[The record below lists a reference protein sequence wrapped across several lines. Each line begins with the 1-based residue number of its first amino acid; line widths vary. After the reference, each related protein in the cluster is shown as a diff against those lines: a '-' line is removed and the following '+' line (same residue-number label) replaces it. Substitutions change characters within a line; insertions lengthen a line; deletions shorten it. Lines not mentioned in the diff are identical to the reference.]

1 MKYLV
6 ILESGTKIDKFKK
19 ILGKTDYVFCAS
31 FGHIRDLEQKKMSID
46 IENNF
51 KPTYKTIPG
60 KNTVISN
67 IKKLY
72 KDCDRVL
79 LACDNDREGESISW
93 HLSEVLKLKQNE
105 RKRLIFNEITKTA
118 VIEAVKHPKDINMN
132 MVYAQQ
138 ARRLLDRIIGFT
150 ISPILWKHIQNSYS
164 KEKTLSAGRVQSVV
178 LNLII
183 EREDDISKFKS
194 ANSYKVNSIFI
205 SLGNNITCDLN
216 KEIKNKKETTNFL
229 EQCTDTTFKV
239 DDIKKNK
246 LVKKPS
252 PPFITSSLQQESSN
266 RFRMSPKSTMSVAQK
281 LYEKGHI
288 TYHRTDSVILS
299 EEAKKNIKQYII
311 ENFGDKYYN
320 NNTFKNKDSN
330 CQEAHEAIRPSNIGS
345 TPEDLEPNEEKL
357 YNLIKE
363 RTLSCMMADSKSEIT
378 SSFIKSEDIEKYF
391 FIYKTEKVL
400 FDGFMKLQ
408 KKKEVPKSNTLTKGE
423 EIDFKNIKATE
434 KYTKPKLRYTEA
446 GLIKKLEELGIGRP
460 STYASMTNIVQE
472 RNYVEKK
479 DIEGCDVELDVIE
492 INNNDKELYPSK
504 LKTKSG
510 VEKQKLVPTNIG
522 GIVNTFMVSNFKYLI
537 SPDYTS
543 IIEQKLDEINL
554 GKLNWYDFL
563 KNIYGDLKSN
573 SSILIDTTSLE
584 KDKYKRVLGK
594 HPETKGEIV
603 CYIGTYGPV
612 VRHTNKS
619 KHNYSPI
626 ANINIEDITL
636 EEAINLL
643 KYPKKLG
650 KYKNK
655 EVVIKK
661 GKNGIYLNYDK
672 KNFSIQEECSLKDAT
687 TIITSQKNNLIK
699 TINKDIIIKN
709 GQYGPYIHYKAKH
722 FISIKTDPEKLSEE
736 DCLLLIKKKFKN

>member
-1 MKYLV
+1 
-6 ILESGTKIDKFKK
+6 
-19 ILGKTDYVFCAS
+19 
-31 FGHIRDLEQKKMSID
+31 
-46 IENNF
+46 
-51 KPTYKTIPG
+51 
-60 KNTVISN
+60 
-67 IKKLY
+67 
-72 KDCDRVL
+72 
-79 LACDNDREGESISW
+79 
-93 HLSEVLKLKQNE
+93 
-105 RKRLIFNEITKTA
+105 
-118 VIEAVKHPKDINMN
+118 
-132 MVYAQQ
+132 
-138 ARRLLDRIIGFT
+138 
-150 ISPILWKHIQNSYS
+150 
-164 KEKTLSAGRVQSVV
+164 
-178 LNLII
+178 
-183 EREDDISKFKS
+183 
-194 ANSYKVNSIFI
+194 
-205 SLGNNITCDLN
+205 
-216 KEIKNKKETTNFL
+216 
-229 EQCTDTTFKV
+229 
-239 DDIKKNK
+239 
-246 LVKKPS
+246 
-252 PPFITSSLQQESSN
+252 
-266 RFRMSPKSTMSVAQK
+266 
-281 LYEKGHI
+281 
-288 TYHRTDSVILS
+288 
-299 EEAKKNIKQYII
+299 
-311 ENFGDKYYN
+311 
-320 NNTFKNKDSN
+320 
-330 CQEAHEAIRPSNIGS
+330 
-345 TPEDLEPNEEKL
+345 
-357 YNLIKE
+357 
-363 RTLSCMMADSKSEIT
+363 MMADSKLEIT

-408 KKKEVPKSNTLTKGE
+408 KKKEVSKSNTLTKGE

-492 INNNDKELYPSK
+492 INYNDKELYPSK

-543 IIEQKLDEINL
+543 IIEQKLDEINM

-573 SSILIDTTSLE
+573 SSILNDTISLE

-626 ANINIEDITL
+626 TNVKIEDITL

-655 EVVIKK
+655 EVTIKK